1 MKIKSLKPWAFV
13 LPALLAYLIVIVA
26 PSLYT
31 LRLSFYNWNGIS
43 VNKKFVGLD
52 NYIHLFTDDAVFMT
66 ALRNN
71 IFWMIG
77 SLTVIIG
84 LGLLFAILLNRKL
97 KGRSVFR
104 SIFYFPYV
112 LSGIIVA
119 LMWTWLYHPSRG
131 FINTILEQLGLG
143 QFAHAWLSDPK
154 TALFAVFVAAVW
166 QGVGLPMVLFL
177 AGLQSIPRDCYEA
190 AIIDGAKPRQSFRY
204 ITVPLLSE
212 TFVIVF
218 ATTLV
223 NAMKV
228 YDIIYGMTAGGP
240 AQSTQVLSSW
250 MYYQTF
256 KFNNI
261 GIGSAISWVLVFI
274 TMIVIIPYVYYTN
287 KKSHL

>member
-1 MKIKSLKPWAFV
+1 MKLKAWKPWTFL
-13 LPALLAYLIVIVA
+13 LPALLIYLIVIVA

-31 LRLSFYNWNGIS
+31 LQLSFFRWNGIS
-43 VNKKFVGLD
+43 PNKQFVGLQ
-52 NYIHLFTDDAVFMT
+52 NYIYLFTEDTVFQT
-66 ALRNN
+66 ALKNN
-71 IFWMIG
+71 VLWLVG
-77 SLTVIIG
+77 SLTIIIS
-84 LGLLFAILLNRKL
+84 LGLMFALLLNRKI
-97 KGRSVFR
+97 KGRSLFR
-104 SIFYFPYV
+104 GVFYFPYV

-119 LMWTWLYHPSRG
+119 LMWTWLYHPTRG
-131 FINTILEQLGLG
+131 FFNTVLEAIGLG
-143 QFAHAWLSDPK
+143 NLAHTWLSDPK
-154 TALFAVFVAAVW
+154 TALYAVFVAAVW

-177 AGLQSIPRDCYEA
+177 AGLQSIPKDCYEA
-190 AIIDGAKPRQSFRY
+190 AIIDGAKPLQSFRF
-204 ITVPLLSE
+204 ITIPLLSE

-218 ATTLV
+218 ATTMV

-261 GIGSAISWVLVFI
+261 GVGSAISWILVLVA
-274 TMIVIIPYVYYTN
+274 MAVIIPYVFYTN

>member
-1 MKIKSLKPWAFV
+1 MKLKAWKPWTFL
-13 LPALLAYLIVIVA
+13 LPALLIYLAVIVA

-31 LRLSFYNWNGIS
+31 LQLSFYKWNGIS
-43 VNKKFVGLD
+43 PDKQFVGLQ
-52 NYIHLFTDDAVFMT
+52 NYIYLLTEDTVFQT
-66 ALRNN
+66 ALKNN
-71 IFWMIG
+71 VLWLAG
-77 SLTVIIG
+77 SLTIIIG
-84 LGLLFAILLNRKL
+84 LGLLFALLLNRKI
-97 KGRSVFR
+97 KGRSLFR
-104 SIFYFPYV
+104 GVFYFPYV

-119 LMWTWLYHPSRG
+119 LMWTWLYHPTRG
-131 FINTILEQLGLG
+131 FFNTVLEAIGLG
-143 QFAHAWLSDPK
+143 NLAHTWLADPK
-154 TALFAVFVAAVW
+154 TALYAVFIAAVW

-177 AGLQSIPRDCYEA
+177 AGLQSIPKDCYEA
-190 AIIDGAKPRQSFRY
+190 AIIDGARPMQSFRF
-204 ITVPLLSE
+204 ITIPLLSE

-218 ATTLV
+218 ATTMV

-261 GIGSAISWVLVFI
+261 GVGSAISWFLVLVA
-274 TMIVIIPYVYYTN
+274 MAVIIPYVFYTN